1 MTMKRKDEKSD
12 EGNIAKY
19 LNTETTSQ
27 KIAIAEQ
34 IAKFFS
40 NMKTGD
46 KVTNASLVMFLED
59 ECNIAITAAIKTDV
73 VLEVCTSM
81 LKTNNTVK
89 KVKSD
94 VNNKWSRIVYVR
106 Q

>member
-1 MTMKRKDEKSD
+1 MKSSKDGKSD
-12 EGNIAKY
+12 ASKISKY

-27 KIAIAEQ
+27 KIAIAEE
-34 IAKFFS
+34 IAKFFAQ
-40 NMKTGD
+40 MKTGD
-46 KVTNASLVMFLED
+46 KVSNASLVQFLED
-59 ECNIAITAAIKTDV
+59 DCNITITATIKTDV
-73 VLEVCTSM
+73 VLEVCNGM

-89 KVKSD
+89 KVKAD